1 MFKKQNFG
9 EGGVSGSE
17 QRSIAHNVLP
27 EMRSNSHTKKT
38 STAHALKVVSL
49 LSPMPLRQEEHQE
62 NVPFYN

>member
-1 MFKKQNFG
+1 MLYF
-9 EGGVSGSE
+9 SC
-17 QRSIAHNVLP
+17 QRVLTNAENTRQKTFIELFHSLHNQF
-27 EMRSNSHTKKT
+27 KKT